1 MLSRSGGGA
10 TRCSPREIVER
21 LSGRMLEIGKTDR
34 IQKLLDKYG
43 TAEPVT
49 AETVNLQWFGC
60 RVAVVQRNDVLQI
73 RRTTA
78 LVQSNISNDRS

>member
-1 MLSRSGGGA
+1 
-10 TRCSPREIVER
+10 V
-21 LSGRMLEIGKTDR
+21 
-34 IQKLLDKYG
+34 LDKYG